1 MLKWKLDNLEVAV
14 VSGGRMRIDG
24 GAMFGVVPRAVW
36 ARAVPPDE
44 AHRIQLDTN
53 CLLIRA
59 GDRCAIVDTGYGS
72 KGSDRAAILT
82 WRRASPWSGTL
93 QPWGWSRPRSTRLF

>member
-1 MLKWKLDNLEVAV
+1 MLKWNLDNLEIAV

-59 GDRCAIVDTGYGS
+59 GRPLRHRRYGVRQQGI
-72 KGSDRAAILT
+72 GSGSPQFCLGGGRALGPEPC
-82 WRRASPWSGTL
+82 SPG
-93 QPWGWSRPRSTRLF
+93 GGAGRG